1 MSVLLRNVS
10 KSFGA
15 TTVLPPFSLSIATG
29 ELIALL
35 GPSGCGKTTTLRIIA
50 GLEPPDTGT
59 VEIEGADVTH
69 LPPEKRGLGMVFQHY
84 AIWPHR
90 SIGEN
95 VAYPLQLAKVARP
108 EIQTRVLEALEMVH
122 LGALA
127 DRRPHQL
134 SGGQLQ
140 RVALARALVARPRV
154 LLLDEPLSNLDA
166 TLREEM
172 RAEIRS
178 LQRRLHITTVL
189 VTHDQ
194 QEALSIADRVA
205 VLRAGHVEQLATPSE
220 IYRAPATAFVA
231 GFVGGGNVLAAQCDG
246 ARLRVGPL
254 DVIAPAGTPAG
265 AISIVVRPEEF
276 RLDAAGA
283 ELPVLERLYLGD
295 RVELRLDLAGTMIRA
310 LVPAAD
316 AQDVIPGGRARV
328 AITRAHVLPR

>member
-1 MSVLLRNVS
+1 MSVSLKEVS

-15 TTVLPPFSLSIATG
+15 TKVLLPFSLEIARG

-50 GLEPPDTGT
+50 GLEPPDSGT
-59 VEIEGADVTH
+59 VAIEGADVTRMS
-69 LPPEKRGLGMVFQHY
+69 PEKRGLGMVFQHY

-95 VAYPLQLAKVARP
+95 VAYPLQLAKVAKA
-108 EIQTRVLEALEMVH
+108 EIATRVEAALEMVH
-122 LGALA
+122 LGHLA

-140 RVALARALVARPRV
+140 RVALARAHVGRPRV

-166 TLREEM
+166 ALREEM

-178 LQRRLHITTVL
+178 LQRQLSITTVL

-205 VLRAGHVEQLATPSE
+205 VLKGGRIEQLGTPAE
-220 IYRAPATAFVA
+220 IYRTPLTTFVA
-231 GFVGGGNVLAAQCDG
+231 NFVGGGNVIAAMSDG
-246 ARLRVGPL
+246 ASVKVGPL
-254 DVIAPAGTPAG
+254 SIPLRAAAG
-265 AISIVVRPEEF
+265 AISIVVRPEEI
-276 RLDAAGA
+276 RLDPAGA
-283 ELPVLERLYLGD
+283 DATVLERLYLGD
-295 RVELRLDLAGTMIRA
+295 RVELRLELAGTPLRA
-310 LVPAAD
+310 LLPSAD
-316 AQDVIPGGRARV
+316 AESALPGSRV
-328 AITRAHVLPR
+328 RISFARAHALAG